1 MEIERQLI
9 ADALPAYDVGGVL
22 GQGGFGV
29 VLAGRH
35 RQLDRRVAIKQLS
48 RAVAADVAVRR
59 RFAAEARVLASLD
72 HPHVVPVYDFVE
84 REDLCLLVME
94 LLPGGTLR
102 DRSTTTGFTAPHA
115 VAVSLAC
122 AAGLNAAHERGVLH
136 RDVKPENMLFA
147 ASGAIKVTDFGIA
160 KVVGGTETLLTR
172 AGEVVGTPAYMAPE
186 QVRGGQ
192 LSPATD
198 VYALATMTYEL
209 LSGVLPFTADGN
221 AMSLLFKHV
230 HEPPIPLREVAPGV
244 PTPVAEVV
252 MHGLTTDPAERFAS
266 AVSFG
271 TALAEAGTEA
281 WGWGWLSADGM
292 PVVSGAERI
301 VAPTRGSVI
310 PSDRPAGTSGPRPP
324 GDGGPAPTA
333 AGPHRPGRTPAR
345 ADPAAP
351 ARGAAEASGRGVPA
365 DGPAAT
371 RTPPPSSVP
380 GAAGGETVAAAG
392 SPAPDAEAS
401 GRPRLPRKRWVGVVI
416 ALAVALLLIAAVLLV
431 PRLFTVYVAPVGGVV
446 PVVLDLLGRAT

>member
-1 MEIERQLI
+1 MEVERQLI
-9 ADALPAYDVGGVL
+9 ADALPAYEVGGVV

-29 VLAGRH
+29 ALAGRH

-48 RAVAADVAVRR
+48 RAFAADVAVRR

-102 DRSTTTGFTAPHA
+102 ERFATGLTAAEA
-115 VAVSLAC
+115 VAVSMAC
-122 AAGLNAAHERGVLH
+122 AAGLNAAHQRGVLH

-186 QVRGGQ
+186 QVRGGE

-209 LSGVLPFTADGN
+209 LSGVLPFTTDGN

-230 HEPPIPLREVAPGV
+230 HEPPIPLRDVAPGV
-244 PTPVAEVV
+244 PSPVAEAV

-301 VAPTRGSVI
+301 VAPSRGSVI
-310 PSDRPAGTSGPRPP
+310 PSDPPTGAGVSGPRSPES
-324 GDGGPAPTA
+324 GG
-333 AGPHRPGRTPAR
+333 
-345 ADPAAP
+345 
-351 ARGAAEASGRGVPA
+351 
-365 DGPAAT
+365 
-371 RTPPPSSVP
+371 
-380 GAAGGETVAAAG
+380 AAAG
-392 SPAPDAEAS
+392 ASRGAPADVPAAERTPQPS
-401 GRPRLPRKRWVGVVI
+401 SS
-416 ALAVALLLIAAVLLV
+416 
-431 PRLFTVYVAPVGGVV
+431 APG
-446 PVVLDLLGRAT
+446 